1 MMRATNTI
9 ITTTCINIHKLAHT
23 SYTPNMQMGT
33 NVIHNRLLGQ
43 KISWHLVPGQ
53 GKGLKR
59 LGRSPLFGLEPRS
72 RGSTWPHRN
81 GEPTLRQGRDAR
93 RKYKREPRAK
103 ARGRWVKRK
112 GVRFSNGTSVSLLLR
127 IIINLKNV
135 KYRKINRYKCCMK
148 RLCSK

>member
-1 MMRATNTI
+1 
-9 ITTTCINIHKLAHT
+9 
-23 SYTPNMQMGT
+23 MGT

-43 KISWHLVPGQ
+43 KISWHLAPGK
-53 GKGLKR
+53 GKGLER

-93 RKYKREPRAK
+93 CEYKRGPRAK
-103 ARGRWVKRK
+103 ARGGWVKRK
-112 GVRFSNGTSVSLLLR
+112 GVRSSNGTSVSLLLR

-135 KYRKINRYKCCMK
+135 NIEK
-148 RLCSK
+148 